1 MEKDGAAR
9 GAVLITGAAGGMG
22 NAAAKVAEAVFT
34 VMKKRRPP
42 AVKNLNRNPLMLL
55 LNALPVKMNRA
66 IVRKILTRK

>member
-1 MEKDGAAR
+1 MEKDGVSR

-42 AVKNLNRNPLMLL
+42 AVKNLNRNPVER
-55 LNALPVKMNRA
+55 NSTYTQFYE
-66 IVRKILTRK
+66 IL